1 MQSVKDMGQNTLI
14 KDFFPEREIIA
25 GIAEGNEQ
33 CFSRLFHR
41 YRSKV
46 FSIAFHLTRSAF
58 AAEDIT
64 QEVFSS
70 IWVSRHKLPDV
81 RCVDA
86 YINRVIYNSSIT
98 FLKKEKNWKQ
108 IIFCAT
114 TQADTVS
121 STAEQN
127 IAEKEIRKSI
137 DKAVEQLPAQKR
149 LIFQLSRNEGLS
161 HQQIAEELQIAPSTV
176 KNHLVV
182 AVKILRNMLKQLP
195 LLVVL
200 IRFCK
205 LF

>member
-1 MQSVKDMGQNTLI
+1 MGQHTLI
-14 KDFFPEREIIA
+14 KDFFPEREIIV

-70 IWVSRHKLPDV
+70 IWISRHKLPDV
-81 RCVDA
+81 RCLDA

-98 FLKKEKNWKQ
+98 FLKKEKNWKL
-108 IIFCAT
+108 IISCASM
-114 TQADTVS
+114 QADAVPS
-121 STAEQN
+121 NVEQY
-127 IAEKEIRKSI
+127 IAEKEIRRSI
-137 DKAVEQLPAQKR
+137 DNAVEQLPTQKR
-149 LIFQLSRNEGLS
+149 LIFQLSRYEGLN
-161 HQQIAEELQIAPSTV
+161 HQQIADELRIAPSTV

-182 AVKILRNMLKQLP
+182 AVKILRSMLKELP
-195 LLVVL
+195 LLMVL
-200 IRFCK
+200 IRFSN
-205 LF
+205 FF